1 MTGSWRR
8 GRGWLAFQCPR
19 PDDSAVVRFAARLS
33 GVVSRLIRF
42 VTFVAFPTRAH

>member
-8 GRGWLAFQCPR
+8 GWGWLAFQCPR
-19 PDDSAVVRFAARLS
+19 PDDSVVVRFARHS